1 MTTATTSYRLA
12 IVVAL
17 ATALL
22 LVLGIGALGVIGA
35 GGRADRGYLAVLLV
49 LAVGTAI
56 ARLRPR
62 GMAVALL
69 ATALTQVLVPVVVLA
84 AEVPGTEGV
93 SVVDVVGLTAMFAGL
108 FGVSAWLFRRA
119 AHQQS
124 RVAVAS
130 HS

>member
-1 MTTATTSYRLA
+1 MTATTSFRLA
-12 IVVAL
+12 ILVAL

-69 ATALTQVLVPVVVLA
+69 ATALTQVIVPVVVLA
-84 AEVPGTEGV
+84 TDVPGTEGV

-119 AHQQS
+119 ADQQS
-124 RVAVAS
+124 KVAVAS

>member
-1 MTTATTSYRLA
+1 MTATTSYRLA

-35 GGRADRGYLAVLLV
+35 GGRADRGYLAVLVV
-49 LAVGTAI
+49 LAVGTAL

-62 GMAVALL
+62 GMSITLL

-84 AEVPGTEGV
+84 TDVPGTEGA
-93 SVVDVVGLTAMFAGL
+93 SVVDVIGLTAMFAGL

-119 AHQQS
+119 AEQRS
-124 RVAVAS
+124 RVAVAGRS
-130 HS
+130 